1 MRSVFDSV
9 DLEIID
15 QVYEAAWAHLQASQP
30 DRDTGSDGNRQDAL
44 RKKIFGVA
52 RVVGSGHVDFDTLSE
67 VAGDDTKRSTRVG
80 HRQKR
85 GPFRNHWLKVAKAA
99 DDGKRLH
106 PTPRICAESFLA
118 CRACACWCLA
128 HPGARRPTI
137 RR

>member
-1 MRSVFDSV
+1 MEAPVMRSVFDSV

-67 VAGDDTKRSTRVG
+67 VVLATIPSGRRAWGTARSE
-80 HRQKR
+80 
-85 GPFRNHWLKVAKAA
+85 GPS
-99 DDGKRLH
+99 GI
-106 PTPRICAESFLA
+106 T
-118 CRACACWCLA
+118 
-128 HPGARRPTI
+128 G
-137 RR
+137 